1 MDLRFE
7 VKFYVEHPARLTV
20 EQTRWLF
27 FLQAWCLTADGSLET
42 SPQTG
47 CLLTSYFLQATHG
60 PIRSEAED
68 EIHLSKLNPLPGFVR
83 ENSPVVLELRQLLK

>member
-1 MDLRFE
+1 M
-7 VKFYVEHPARLTV
+7 EHPARLAV

-27 FLQAWCLTADGSLET
+27 FLQSWIQTANGALET

-60 PIRSEAED
+60 PIASEAED
-68 EIHLSKLNPLPGFVR
+68 NLNISKLNPLPGFVR
-83 ENSPVVLELRQLLK
+83 ENVPVVIELRQLLK